1 MNRKKVL
8 VPFSFN
14 PGEEKALDFAI
25 HAFKDREETTITL
38 FSTYMALPAVDTQSN
53 PVMKRMAEGD
63 SYLTSEL
70 ASLENGLQETKAYLV
85 ANGFPG
91 DRVEVVL
98 RERHNS
104 VADEIIETAHKGH
117 YSFLVL
123 TRHASGKPPLLGRS
137 VHCKAIA
144 SLKDVTVCVSV

>member
-1 MNRKKVL
+1 MNQKKIL

-25 HAFKDREETTITL
+25 QAFKDREDTVLTL
-38 FSTYMALPAVDTQSN
+38 FSTYMAVPAVDTQSN
-53 PVMKRMAEGD
+53 PVMKRMTESR
-63 SYLTSEL
+63 SYLAGEL
-70 ASLENGLQETKAYLV
+70 SSLENGLQETKEYLV
-85 ANGFPG
+85 ANGFPE

-104 VADEIIETAHKGH
+104 IADEIIEMAHKGH

-123 TRHASGKPPLLGRS
+123 TRHASGRPPLLGRS

-144 SLKDVTVCVSV
+144 NLKDVTVCVSV